1 MKYKRTSIITEVLE
15 NRRNAVANM
24 VGLGYSVEQIARFF
38 ECPVRGIKDT
48 IEHAGLHPA
57 EDGKKEDEMETL
69 LDLRDMKIAEMSSA
83 YGEKEALK
91 RLGFTHVPYYR
102 GAAKRIAEEH
112 FAPELSDDAYMSA
125 FNGIPKRDARKAVGM
140 RQISQMEAAG
150 YEYKAVAK
158 RGEAYRNMEGLSFI
172 VERLLNGT
180 PQATLARDT
189 GTKLSDLENLSEFM
203 KPLRQ
208 EVKDRQMSQAKEYA
222 SGSCVFK
229 DIQEFLGVTNQQ
241 LSAWGAELDLKSG
254 KKTPFYDR
262 REDFRKTCFE
272 MYRSGMTQVEIAS
285 ELGAERRSVGQ
296 AIADYKKDHPE
307 EVDKTILWRQRNVD
321 ANHREV
327 REMRKKLV
335 LLHHMN
341 GVSIDRIAKQ
351 NKMAPDTVKR
361 YLNEQGVFPEPKNY
375 LFERQ
380 LAKVRKYNEEGL
392 SILDISK
399 RMGITMTEVVI
410 LKQKLR
416 ERLKKQI
423 TKSDEMEMSWTGHS
437 TTEIMG
443 VVGRQ
448 RYSVLN
454 DQHETSSV
462 LRYNPDLLQIAKE
475 NNGDIKDHF
484 LRTAA
489 VKLPEHVEPC
499 REI

>member
-1 MKYKRTSIITEVLE
+1 MKYKRTSMITEVLE

-24 VGLGYSVEQIARFF
+24 VGLGYSVEQISRFF

-112 FAPELSDDAYMSA
+112 FAPELSDGAYMSA
-125 FNGIPKRDARKAVGM
+125 FNGVPKREARKVVGT
-140 RQISQMEAAG
+140 RQIIQMEDAG

-158 RGEAYRNMEGLSFI
+158 RGEAYRNMERLSLI
-172 VERLLNGT
+172 VEKLLNGT
-180 PQATLARDT
+180 PQAVLARES
-189 GTKLSDLENLSEFM
+189 GTRPSDLEKLSKFIG
-203 KPLRQ
+203 PLCQ

-222 SGSCVFK
+222 SGACVFL
-229 DIQEFLGVTNQQ
+229 DIQELLGVTKQQ
-241 LSAWGAELDLKSG
+241 LSTWGSELDLKSG

-272 MYRSGMTQVEIAS
+272 MYRSGMTQLEIGE
-285 ELGAERRSVGQ
+285 ELGTDRTFVGK
-296 AIADYKKDHPE
+296 AISDYKKDHPE
-307 EVDKTILWRQRNVD
+307 EVDKTILWRQRNVN
-321 ANHREV
+321 ANHREA

-335 LLHHMN
+335 LLYHMN
-341 GVSIDRIAKQ
+341 GFSMERIAKRA
-351 NKMAPDTVKR
+351 KMCPTTVKR
-361 YLNEQGVFPEPKNY
+361 YLNEQGVFPPTKDT

-380 LAKVRKYNEEGL
+380 LAKFRACQEKGL
-392 SILDISK
+392 SKTDIAKEMDIS
-399 RMGITMTEVVI
+399 ITEVVI
-410 LKQKLR
+410 LEMKLK
-416 ERLKKQI
+416 ERLRRQSEKAE
-423 TKSDEMEMSWTGHS
+423 EMTLSWRGST

-448 RYSVLN
+448 RMSVLN

-462 LRYNPDLLQIAKE
+462 LRHDPDLFQKAKE
-475 NNGDIKDHF
+475 TDGDIQDHF
-484 LRTAA
+484 SKKATIS
-489 VKLPEHVEPC
+489 LPESVEHS
-499 REI
+499 REA